1 MSSNNYEVSKPI
13 NVELDGSNY
22 IFWSQCM
29 EDYLNGRGLWE
40 IVDGSETQPAD
51 TDVRKLKEW
60 KMNNS
65 KIVSWIR
72 STCKTSVALSIGM
85 SATPPFDIA
94 LMVSSKG
101 SGVFG
106 SSSSSK
112 STGKKPFC
120 VFCRKPGHWK
130 QDCLHLQR
138 RNNANSSRAAAVEST
153 SDIHSR
159 VVAAED
165 ISSSFTAEEV
175 QLIRKKSVP
184 YVDLLR
190 PKSPSSIMYVDPFPS
205 ELPSSDV
212 MPLPNSPSP
221 S

>member
-72 STCKTSVALSIGM
+72 STCKTSVALSIGKAT
-85 SATPPFDIA
+85 SAKSVWDK
-94 LMVSSKG
+94 L
-101 SGVFG
+101 
-106 SSSSSK
+106 K
-112 STGKKPFC
+112 STY
-120 VFCRKPGHWK
+120 
-130 QDCLHLQR
+130 LQTDF
-138 RNNANSSRAAAVEST
+138 ARAY
-153 SDIHSR
+153 
-159 VVAAED
+159 
-165 ISSSFTAEEV
+165 
-175 QLIRKKSVP
+175 QLE
-184 YVDLLR
+184 
-190 PKSPSSIMYVDPFPS
+190 M
-205 ELPSSDV
+205 
-212 MPLPNSPSP
+212 
-221 S
+221 